1 MSKIDSRT
9 ILIGGAEQLIGM
21 GDMLFSLG
29 SDVVRLQCPFVDTPE
44 VEDIVD
50 MIGGQR
56 GYPTAFELPEV
67 KEELAEGKDVD
78 LSARD
83 ALFEDA
89 ARIVVGMQSGS
100 TSMLQRRLK
109 LGYNRAGRLMDELE
123 AAGIVG
129 GSQGSKP
136 RDVLIS
142 TEMELEHFLEKL
154 DE

>member
-1 MSKIDSRT
+1 
-9 ILIGGAEQLIGM
+9 
-21 GDMLFSLG
+21 
-29 SDVVRLQCPFVDTPE
+29 
-44 VEDIVD
+44 

-67 KEELAEGKDVD
+67 KEELSEGKDVD